1 MCMSAGMQRANAVVF
16 LLVCDAQSL
25 VGGVREREHPNM
37 ELAPLVRIIATSSP
51 AQSSIFS
58 SLCLRQML
66 GRFVQV

>member
-1 MCMSAGMQRANAVVF
+1 MQRASLFVF
-16 LLVCDAQSL
+16 LLVSDTQSL
-25 VGGVREREHPNM
+25 VGGVRDGEHPSM
-37 ELAPLVRIIATSSP
+37 DLASPVHIAASSSP